1 MTKKQYNDD
10 ALYQEIMASLEPGAA
25 EYDRMMAN
33 GEAPAKRKKVSSI
46 VWYAAAA
53 AVVGLLVVTATMFVG
68 HEEDSKNVANTDSTI
83 SRGKHLSAKQKSTT
97 HSADADCNIN
107 RPTPKTESG
116 QKQTDSMSSSGQAI
130 YTAKLPEV
138 IFSTIYNDSTPHQNS
153 TGMAVTQD
161 ETE

>member
-25 EYDRMMAN
+25 EYDRMMTS
-33 GEAPAKRKKVSSI
+33 GEAPAKRKRVSSL

-53 AVVGLLVVTATMFVG
+53 AVVGLLVVTATLFVDN
-68 HEEDSKNVANTDSTI
+68 EEERKNVANTDSTI
-83 SRGKHLSAKQKSTT
+83 SRERHLSAKQKPTT
-97 HSADADCNIN
+97 LSADEGSNLDK
-107 RPTPKTESG
+107 PTPKTESV
-116 QKQTDSMSSSGQAI
+116 QKQTDSMSSSNEAI

>member
-25 EYDRMMAN
+25 EYDRMMAS
-33 GEAPAKRKKVSSI
+33 GETPAKRKRVSSL

-53 AVVGLLVVTATMFVG
+53 AVVGLLVVTVTLFVDN
-68 HEEDSKNVANTDSTI
+68 EEASKNVANTNSTI
-83 SRGKHLSAKQKSTT
+83 SRGKHLSAKQKPTP
-97 HSADADCNIN
+97 HSANAGSNPDK
-107 RPTPKTESG
+107 PTPKTESG

-153 TGMAVTQD
+153 TGMTVTQD

>member
-1 MTKKQYNDD
+1 MTKKLYNDD
-10 ALYQEIMASLEPGAA
+10 ALYQEIMTSLEPGAA
-25 EYDRMMAN
+25 EYDRMMVS
-33 GEAPAKRKKVSSI
+33 GEAPAKRKRVSSL

-53 AVVGLLVVTATMFVG
+53 AVVGLLVVTATLFVDN
-68 HEEDSKNVANTDSTI
+68 EEDRKNVANTDSTI
-83 SRGKHLSAKQKSTT
+83 SREKHLSAKQKPTT
-97 HSADADCNIN
+97 HSADAGSNLD
-107 RPTPKTESG
+107 RPTQKTESG
-116 QKQTDSMSSSGQAI
+116 QKQTDTMSSSGQAI

>member
-25 EYDRMMAN
+25 EYDRMMAC
-33 GEAPAKRKKVSSI
+33 GEAPAKRKRVSSL

-53 AVVGLLVVTATMFVG
+53 AVVGLLVVTATLFVDN
-68 HEEDSKNVANTDSTI
+68 EEDRKNVANTDSSI
-83 SRGKHLSAKQKSTT
+83 SRGRHLSAKQKPTT
-97 HSADADCNIN
+97 HSANAASNPD
-107 RPTPKTESG
+107 RPTPKTESV
-116 QKQTDSMSSSGQAI
+116 QKQTDSMSSSNEAI

-138 IFSTIYNDSTPHQNS
+138 VFSTIYNDSTPHQNS
-153 TGMAVTQD
+153 TGMAVRQD